1 MRADLILA
9 GGRIRTLGPSGL
21 RPHSHLA
28 VAGGRVIA
36 CGGSDLM
43 ALQGPRTRL
52 IRLRGAAVLPGFNDT
67 HAHVVYHGL
76 TRFGADL
83 GGCKTVAEIVARL
96 RAHSH
101 SLRRGEW
108 QQGMGFRSAELQE
121 RRPPHRLELDAATGG
136 RPAFID
142 ERGGHLWPQRSHF
155 RVVI

>member
-52 IRLRGAAVLPGFNDT
+52 IRLRGAAVLPGFNDA
-67 HAHVVYHGL
+67 HAHDVYHGL
-76 TRFGADL
+76 TRFGAYWRSLNIL
-83 GGCKTVAEIVARL
+83 GC
-96 RAHSH
+96 
-101 SLRRGEW
+101 
-108 QQGMGFRSAELQE
+108 
-121 RRPPHRLELDAATGG
+121 
-136 RPAFID
+136 
-142 ERGGHLWPQRSHF
+142 
-155 RVVI
+155 